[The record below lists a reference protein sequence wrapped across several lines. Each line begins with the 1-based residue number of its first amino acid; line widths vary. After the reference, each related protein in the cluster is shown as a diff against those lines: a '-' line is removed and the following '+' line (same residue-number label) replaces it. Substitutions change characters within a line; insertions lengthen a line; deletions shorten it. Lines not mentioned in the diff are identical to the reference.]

1 MRRDPPV
8 PENPFMPLLDEYS
21 VFTSLNQRGPLAV
34 LETVDLGRLFT
45 TRHRQWIEAIGR
57 QELTVTKYRALRS
70 QIFEF
75 LGITS
80 FRQTAALLDNKEA
93 RSACSRRACLLL
105 GNMFGIHGTEAE
117 IKARVGEYARTAD
130 AVINS
135 LKTKIFAPFASHIAI
150 TNEVEITT
158 DPVDLLLMIFDDRYH
173 KKARF
178 EAQRKLS
185 LMSLAG
191 SIDQRERE
199 TEIEEKF
206 SRFLD
211 FLNEQVW
218 SPSLKIGEHDIV
230 YLLSHHRESDFG
242 CDQVRVIRRQD
253 AEHLAPA
260 PGVKLTLLKRR
271 RFTVNGCD
279 IPIYVSIRKKPPEAK
294 VLKLLRKNEK
304 NPAVAVDDEL
314 GLMAV
319 LNSAADVKIFQKH
332 LTQSAT
338 RANSFMILEDISDS
352 LTGGRHKATT
362 AGSSSK
368 TAMLK
373 FFARLGGMRVEFII
387 HTNRS
392 WVNYLYQRDVA
403 HDEYEVKRIFD
414 SGVAELLFPPSIYYL
429 NHLEVRDKMIRL
441 CRRQIEDG
449 WL

>member
-1 MRRDPPV
+1 MS
-8 PENPFMPLLDEYS
+8 LLDEYS
-21 VFTSLNQRGPLAV
+21 VFTSLNQQGPLAV
-34 LETVDLGRLFT
+34 SDAIDVSRPFRRENRVWV
-45 TRHRQWIEAIGR
+45 TRITAHD
-57 QELTVTKYRALRS
+57 LTVTKYRALRS

-75 LGITS
+75 LNVHS
-80 FRQTAALLDNKEA
+80 FRQIGALLDDQSA
-93 RSACSRRACLLL
+93 RAVCSNRACLLL
-105 GNMFGIHGTEAE
+105 GNMFGIRGTPEE
-117 IKARVGEYARTAD
+117 IRGRVSEYARTAD

-135 LKTKIFAPFASHIAI
+135 LKSKIFAPYASHVAI

-158 DPVDLLLMIFDDRYH
+158 DPVDLLLMAFDDRYH

-206 SRFLD
+206 SLFLD
-211 FLNEQVW
+211 FLNRHVW
-218 SPSLKIGEHDIV
+218 STSLKIGEHDIV
-230 YLLSHHRESDFG
+230 YLLSRHCEPDFS
-242 CDQVRVIRRQD
+242 CDEVSVIRRED
-253 AEHLAPA
+253 AAAVVPETGL
-260 PGVKLTLLKRR
+260 KLTLLKRR
-271 RFTVNGCD
+271 RFTAAGRD

-332 LTQSAT
+332 LTGSAT
-338 RANSFMILEDISDS
+338 RADSFMILEDISDS
-352 LTGGRHKATT
+352 LTGGRHKATAT
-362 AGSSSK
+362 GSSSK

-414 SGVAELLFPPSIYYL
+414 SGVADLLFPPAIYFL
-429 NHLEVRDKMIRL
+429 DHCRVRESMIRFF
-441 CRRQIEDG
+441 RRQIEET
-449 WL
+449 WR